1 MLTLLAFMVILGVLT
16 SRPAPLPTPD
26 DPQPVLQVFRAETPM
41 DLLLALPLKTNDQ
54 VRVAVAIPLGLEPI
68 FLQLDTH
75 GSVQELSPVDQRQNG
90 QLMEFSHP
98 PLRPM
103 ALPSTSGTKVFLV
116 CASPRR
122 PSLEKVLPLL
132 PKGSWPELPDYF
144 LIKFTKKGAEL
155 AGPKG
160 PRLPAPAETAEIE
173 GRVRSLVERL
183 SEHFSFIAGVAVP
196 VR

>member
-1 MLTLLAFMVILGVLT
+1 MLGLLAAMVALGVIS

-41 DLLLALPLKTNDQ
+41 DLLLSLPLKTTDQ
-54 VRVAVAIPLGLEPI
+54 VRVAVAVPMGLEPL
-68 FLQLDTH
+68 FLRIDTD
-75 GSVQELSPVDQRQNG
+75 GQVRELSPADRRQNG

-103 ALPSTSGTKVFLV
+103 PMLTQPGTKVFLV
-116 CASPRR
+116 CAAPRAPR
-122 PSLEKVLPLL
+122 LDEVSQLL
-132 PKGSWPELPDYF
+132 PTGPWPELPDYF

-160 PRLPAPAETAEIE
+160 PRLPDPGVTAEIE
-173 GRVRSLVERL
+173 SRVRSLVRRL
-183 SEHFSFIAGVAVP
+183 ADRFPFIAGVAVP